1 VSDDVRRAAVMA
13 SQPLVGTRAQGH
25 GQGFDIQD
33 LSISAIATSSA
44 TLKKIHAP
52 LLTLSFKGW
61 FGEGS

>member
-1 VSDDVRRAAVMA
+1 MSDDVRRAAVMA

-44 TLKKIHAP
+44 T
-52 LLTLSFKGW
+52 
-61 FGEGS
+61 